1 MADTTPKEEGIV
13 RTISDAPPSHY
24 VVKIQSVSLLKNNID
39 QYVSDAF
46 DAGGYKWKLVVH
58 PSGNKNK
65 KVTDHISLYIKLADT
80 SNLHPG
86 WEVHAVIR
94 MFLYDQKKDN
104 YYVVQDAEEK
114 TRRFRAMKVEWGHDR
129 FIALTEFYNASNG
142 YWVDDVC
149 VFGVEV
155 SVRKEIKLPGRDC
168 LTLIQNPVE
177 DNLSWEIKELN
188 FRKDCYE
195 SNALQYWKI
204 RIYPKGLDGGKGTHV
219 SVYLALADA
228 KPSTQIYA
236 EFKVRIV
243 DQSNSNHISS
253 KPEKCC
259 SWFNA
264 TNAAYGW
271 PKFMSI
277 DEFRK
282 PQGGYLV
289 NETCRVEADIKV
301 LGVADE
307 PDDLISNNSASDC
320 KEIIL
325 T

>member
-129 FIALTEFYNASNG
+129 FIPLTEFYNASNG

-149 VFGVEV
+149 VFGVE
-155 SVRKEIKLPGRDC
+155 
-168 LTLIQNPVE
+168 
-177 DNLSWEIKELN
+177 
-188 FRKDCYE
+188 
-195 SNALQYWKI
+195 
-204 RIYPKGLDGGKGTHV
+204 
-219 SVYLALADA
+219 
-228 KPSTQIYA
+228 IYA
-236 EFKVRIV
+236 EFTVRIV
-243 DQSNSNHISS
+243 DQSNPNNHISLS
-253 KPEKCC
+253 DKC
-259 SWFNA
+259 WFNA

-271 PKFMSI
+271 PKFISI

-282 PQGGYLV
+282 PEGGYLV
-289 NETCRVEADIKV
+289 KESCRVEADIKV
-301 LGVADE
+301 LGVAE
-307 PDDLISNNSASDC
+307 PDDVMPNNSAYEC
-320 KEIIL
+320 KEITL